1 MAKVVFRILDDISP
15 SDAKLRNIPRPPDG
29 LHNMFINEKGQ
40 VEKRKGYRKYS
51 SVSDDSPIIGIHRF
65 YNEKDNSKELIV
77 ACRDRLYKIADEYP
91 HNISELSGVKEG

>member
-40 VEKRKGYRKYS
+40 IEKRKGYVLYK
-51 SVSDDSPIIGIHRF
+51 SVDNSYPIIGIHRY
-65 YNEKDNSKELIV
+65 YNEKDGTKEFIV